1 MCCVFMKFYLELL
14 MATLQTFSFLLCDK
28 SFTSEP
34 DKGTSIN
41 VSLKLLRLFTAFSF
55 LPTLNFHIMVNF
67 VFFFKSE
74 SISGYFCLHFTAEK
88 ST

>member
-28 SFTSEP
+28 SLP

-41 VSLKLLRLFTAFSF
+41 VSFNLLRLFTAFSF

-74 SISGYFCLHFTAEK
+74 SITGYFCLHFTAEK